1 MITLYSTRALDRLF
15 NDVWNN
21 TWEAYTPS
29 YNSLVRVKDG
39 VATVSYEVPGI
50 PKNKLNVSWKNDV
63 LSITGKHEERSVSY
77 KVSMVDIDTS
87 TLRAE
92 CHDGILTVSAN
103 LQKEEDGVVTVT
115 VV

>member
-1 MITLYSTRALDRLF
+1 MITLYSTRALDRLL

-29 YNSLVRVKDG
+29 HANHVRVKDG

-50 PKNKLNVSWKNDV
+50 PKDKISVSWKDDQ
-63 LSITGKHEERSVSY
+63 LSISGKNGSRSVSFR
-77 KVSMVDIDTS
+77 VSFPDIDKT
-87 TLRAE
+87 TLKAE
-92 CHDGILTVSAN
+92 CADGILTVSAN
-103 LQKEEDGVVTVT
+103 LKKEDDGVVNVQ